1 MLDMKLIRKNPEL
14 VKQAILDKREK
25 CNLDNILELDKIKRE
40 KIVEVEE
47 LKNQSNKASKE
58 IGHLKQSG
66 KDASSLME
74 KMGELAEK
82 IKTCDQEVTKLE
94 AELESLLLFLPNIPR
109 EDVPKG
115 GEEKNTV
122 VRQWGEAKKLD
133 FPVKPHWEIGKDLE
147 IFELERATKLS
158 GSGFVMYGGMGAK
171 LERALINFM
180 IDTHTT
186 QHGYKEMMVPYMVNR
201 RTLTGTGQLPKLEED
216 MYSVPKDNLFLIP
229 TSEVP
234 LTNIYQEEVIP
245 GENLPIYI
253 TSATPCFRREAGAHG
268 KENRGIIRIHQFN
281 KVELVHIV
289 KEEDSDASLEKLL
302 GHAETILQKL
312 GLTYRVVLL
321 ASGDM
326 SFSSAKTYDIE
337 LWAPGV
343 DRWLEVSSC
352 SNCTDFQARRAN
364 IRYKMK
370 GGKPQFAHTLNG
382 SGVATPR
389 LMVAILENY
398 QQADGHI
405 RIPEAL
411 VPYMNGTTTI

>member
-1 MLDMKLIRKNPEL
+1 MLDMKLIRKSPEL
-14 VKQAILDKREK
+14 IKQAILDKKEK
-25 CNLDNILELDKIKRE
+25 CDLDHILELDKIRRE
-40 KIVEVEE
+40 KLVEVEE
-47 LKNQSNKASKE
+47 LKSQSNKASKE
-58 IGHLKQSG
+58 IGEIKQKG
-66 KDASSLME
+66 GDASSLMS
-74 KMGELAEK
+74 KMGDLAEK
-82 IKTCDQEVTKLE
+82 IKVCDQEVSKLD
-94 AELESLLLFLPNIPR
+94 ADLESLLLWLPNIPR

-122 VRQWGEAKKLD
+122 VRQWGEVKKSD
-133 FPVKPHWEIGKDLE
+133 FPVKPHWEIGKDLG
-147 IFELERATKLS
+147 ILELERASKLS
-158 GSGFVMYGGMGAK
+158 GSSFIMYAGLGAR

-180 IDTHTT
+180 LDTHIE
-186 QHGYKEMMVPYMVNR
+186 HGYKEMIVPYMVNR

-216 MYSVPKDNLFLIP
+216 MYSLPKDNLFLIP

-234 LTNIYQEEVIP
+234 LTNVYQEEVIP
-245 GENLPIYI
+245 GENLPIYL
-253 TSATPCFRREAGAHG
+253 TSGTPCFRREAGAHG
-268 KENRGIIRIHQFN
+268 KENRGVIRVHQFN

-289 KEEDSDASLEKLL
+289 KEEDSDASLEKLV
-302 GHAETILQKL
+302 GHAEAILQKL

-326 SFSSAKTYDIE
+326 SFSSAKTYDLE

-405 RIPEAL
+405 RVPDAL
-411 VPYMNGTTTI
+411 VPYMKGVKVI